1 MTALMGLIFL
11 LSATIFYLVIKNKKL
26 RTLSSEQNLQI
37 VLLKKDLENTNDEVK
52 KLLKEINKSGLY
64 IRLVQ
69 QSPNAIMLMD
79 KDANVIWTNKGFEQ
93 MYEYTYKEFIA
104 ARGGNYRKTSFHPA
118 VHERLDKLART
129 KKPIKYEALNIT
141 RTGKELWT
149 QTALMPIL
157 GDDDELIGMVTIDTD
172 IHQRVVESDS
182 VMEKMEDINK
192 KMDEIF
198 VYFKAM
204 KKESRDLFE
213 SINNSKQWIEQTDEI
228 VKFIKEISDKTKI
241 LGINASIEA
250 HVAGSYGVG
259 FRVISNEIVEI
270 SHQTT
275 NSVAEISKILENI
288 KKSHDGLLQNKH
300 DTEKTMELYNEKM
313 KDLKKEIIE
322 VENAIQMFKTLT

>member
-1 MTALMGLIFL
+1 M
-11 LSATIFYLVIKNKKL
+11 
-26 RTLSSEQNLQI
+26 
-37 VLLKKDLENTNDEVK
+37 LKKDLENTNDEVK

>member
-1 MTALMGLIFL
+1 MIALTGLIFL
-11 LSATIFYLVIKNKKL
+11 LFGITLYLVLKNRKL
-26 RTLSSEQNLQI
+26 IQLSTKQGFTIDTLNEA
-37 VLLKKDLENTNDEVK
+37 LENARKDIS
-52 KLLKEINKSGLY
+52 LLNNEKQNQELY
-64 IRLVQ
+64 LRLVQ
-69 QSPNAIMLMD
+69 QSPNAIMMMD
-79 KDANVIWTNKGFEQ
+79 KDANVLMVNQGFEN
-93 MYEYTYKEFIA
+93 MYEYSFKEFIA
-104 ARGGNYRKTSFHPA
+104 VRGSNYRKTSFHPA
-118 VHERLDKLART
+118 VHERLDRLART

-157 GDDDELIGMVTIDTD
+157 GDEDELIGMVTIDTD

-198 VYFKAM
+198 VHFKAM

-213 SINNSKQWIEQTDEI
+213 SINNSQQWIEQTDEI

-259 FRVISNEIVEI
+259 FRVISNEIVEV

-275 NSVAEISKILENI
+275 NSVSEISKILENI
-288 KKSHDGLLQNKH
+288 RKSHEGLLQDKH